1 MGVNVS
7 EYWQVLK
14 QTVKEF
20 GEDQAPRLAA
30 ALAYY
35 TIFSIAPLLVIVLAI
50 VGFVYGSEEAR
61 SQLMSQLQARIG
73 PDAANLIGTM
83 VERTSQQG
91 GGILATVIGI
101 VTLLIGATTV
111 FAQLQGA
118 LNKIWDVAAD
128 RSRGIRKLLL
138 VRLEGLGMVLALGFV
153 LLVSFALQAALN
165 VILSSFSGLLPGG
178 NVVWFIV
185 NQLLMLAVFTV
196 VFGAIFMVLPDVEL
210 HWRNVLRGAIIT
222 AVLFKI
228 GEFLIG
234 FYLGFS
240 GVKSTYG
247 AAGSLVVLLL
257 WIYYSSQILLFGAEF
272 TQVDTRRRQK
282 EEPTPTEVAAGS

>member
-1 MGVNVS
+1 MV
-7 EYWQVLK
+7 EFWQTLK
-14 QTVKEF
+14 QTVREY
-20 GEDQAPRLAA
+20 GEDRAPRLAA

-35 TIFSIAPLLVIVLAI
+35 TIFSMAPLLVIVIAI
-50 VGFVYGSEEAR
+50 VGLVYGSEEAR
-61 SQLMSQLQARIG
+61 NQLMSQLQSRVG
-73 PDAANLIGTM
+73 QDAANLIGGM
-83 VERTSQQG
+83 VQRTSQQG
-91 GGILATVIGI
+91 SGVFATIIGI

-128 RSRGIRKLLL
+128 RSRGFKKLLL
-138 VRLEGLGMVLALGFV
+138 VRLEGLGMVLALGFI
-153 LLVSFALQAALN
+153 LLVSFGLQAALN
-165 VILSSFSGLLPGG
+165 VMLSDVTNQLPGG
-178 NVVWFIV
+178 DVLWFIL
-185 NQLLMLAVFTV
+185 NQLLMVAVFTL
-196 VFGAIFMVLPDVEL
+196 VFGGIFLVLPDVDL
-210 HWRNVLRGAIIT
+210 HWRNVLRGAILT

-257 WIYYSSQILLFGAEF
+257 WVYYSSQILLFGAEF

-282 EEPTPTEVAAGS
+282 EEPAPSDVATGS

>member
-1 MGVNVS
+1 MA

-14 QTVKEF
+14 QTFKEF
-20 GEDQAPRLAA
+20 GEDRAPRLAA

-35 TIFSIAPLLVIVLAI
+35 TIFSMAPLLVIVIAV
-50 VGFVYGSEEAR
+50 VGFVFGSGEAR
-61 SQLMSQLQARIG
+61 SQLMSQLQSWVG
-73 PDAANLIGTM
+73 QDAANLIGTM
-83 VERTSQQG
+83 VDRTSQQG
-91 GGILATVIGI
+91 GGVLATVIG
-101 VTLLIGATTV
+101 VATLLIGATTV

-128 RSRGIRKLLL
+128 RSRGIGKLLL
-138 VRLEGLGMVLALGFV
+138 MRLEGLGMVLALGVV

-165 VILSSFSGLLPGG
+165 VVLSTFSGVLPGG
-178 NVVWFIV
+178 DTIWFIA
-185 NQLLMLAVFTV
+185 NQLLMIAIFTV
-196 VFGAIFMVLPDVEL
+196 VFGAIFMILPDVDL
-210 HWRNVLRGAIIT
+210 HWRHVLPGAVLT

-257 WIYYSSQILLFGAEF
+257 WVYFSSQILLFGAEF

-282 EEPTPTEVAAGS
+282 EEPAPTEVATGS

>member
-1 MGVNVS
+1 MR
-7 EYWQVLK
+7 EYWQILK
-14 QTVKEF
+14 QTVREF

-50 VGFVYGSEEAR
+50 VGFVYGSEDAR
-61 SQLMSQLQARIG
+61 TQLMSQLETRIG
-73 PDAANLIGTM
+73 QDAANLIGTM

-91 GGILATVIGI
+91 GGVLATIIGI
-101 VTLLIGATTV
+101 VTLLVGATTV

-128 RSRGIRKLLL
+128 RSGGIKKLLL

-153 LLVSFALQAALN
+153 LLVSFGLQAALN
-165 VILSSFSGLLPGG
+165 VILSNFSGVLPGSDAI
-178 NVVWFIV
+178 WFIA
-185 NQLLMLAVFTV
+185 NQVLMLAVFTLI
-196 VFGAIFMVLPDVEL
+196 FGAIFMVLPDVDL
-210 HWRNVLRGAIIT
+210 HWRNVLRGAILT
-222 AVLFKI
+222 ALLFKL
-228 GEFLIG
+228 GEILIG

-247 AAGSLVVLLL
+247 AAGSLVILLL

-272 TQVDTRRRQK
+272 TQVDTRHRQK
-282 EEPTPTEVAAGS
+282 EEPAPSEVAAGS

>member
-1 MGVNVS
+1 MR
-7 EYWQVLK
+7 EYWQILR
-14 QTVKEF
+14 QTVREF

-50 VGFVYGSEEAR
+50 VGFVYGSEDAR
-61 SQLMSQLQARIG
+61 TQLMSQLETRIG
-73 PDAANLIGTM
+73 QDAANLIGTM

-91 GGILATVIGI
+91 GGVLATIIGI

-128 RSRGIRKLLL
+128 RSGGIKKLLL

-153 LLVSFALQAALN
+153 LLVSFGLQAALN
-165 VILSSFSGLLPGG
+165 VILSNFSGVLPGSDAI
-178 NVVWFIV
+178 WFIA
-185 NQLLMLAVFTV
+185 NQVLMLAVFTLI
-196 VFGAIFMVLPDVEL
+196 FGAIFMVLPDVDL
-210 HWRNVLRGAIIT
+210 HWRNVLRGAILT
-222 AVLFKI
+222 ALLFKL
-228 GEFLIG
+228 GEILIG

-247 AAGSLVVLLL
+247 AAGSLVILLL

-272 TQVDTRRRQK
+272 TQVDTRHRQK
-282 EEPTPTEVAAGS
+282 EEPAPNEVAAGS

>member
-1 MGVNVS
+1 MAQ
-7 EYWQVLK
+7 YWQVLK
-14 QTVKEF
+14 QTFKEF
-20 GEDQAPRLAA
+20 GEDKAPRLAA

-35 TIFSIAPLLVIVLAI
+35 TIFSIAPLLVIVIAI

-61 SQLMSQLQARIG
+61 SQLIGQLESRVGQ
-73 PDAANLIGTM
+73 DAANLIGTM

-91 GGILATVIGI
+91 GGVLATIIGI
-101 VTLLIGATTV
+101 ATLLIGATTV

-128 RSRGIRKLLL
+128 RSRGFRKLLL

-165 VILSSFSGLLPGG
+165 VVMSSFSGTLPGG
-178 NVVWFIV
+178 EVVWFIA
-185 NQLLMLAVFTV
+185 NQLLMIAVFTV
-196 VFGAIFMVLPDVEL
+196 VFGGIFMVLPDVDL
-210 HWRNVLRGAIIT
+210 HWRHVLRGAILT
-222 AVLFKI
+222 AILFKI

-257 WIYYSSQILLFGAEF
+257 WVYYSAQILLFGAEF
-272 TQVDTRRRQK
+272 TQVDTRRRRK
-282 EEPTPTEVAAGS
+282 EEPAPTEVAAGS